1 MTTGVIFL
9 IVLAV
14 VGFFCVSVFN
24 GLVTLRNHFKNA
36 FAQIDVQ
43 LQRRYELIPNLVEAV
58 KAYLGH
64 EKDTLTQ
71 VIAARNQAAGLE
83 KIVAQNA
90 GNAEAMAKLSQ
101 AESVLTGA
109 LTKLM
114 VVSEAY
120 PDLKANSTIQNL
132 MEELKSTENRVGFA
146 RQAFNDAVMVYNI
159 EREKF
164 PNSIIANTT
173 GFQQALPLEISHVEA
188 REPVRI
194 SF

>member
-1 MTTGVIFL
+1 MTTSLVFLVIIGV
-9 IVLAV
+9 AV
-14 VGFFCVSVFN
+14 FFAISVYN

-43 LQRRYELIPNLVEAV
+43 LQRRYELIPNLVESV

-64 EKDTLTQ
+64 EKETLTQ
-71 VIAARNQAAGLE
+71 VIAARNQALNLE
-83 KIVAQNA
+83 KILAQNA
-90 GNAEAMAKLSQ
+90 GNAEAMTKFSQ

-109 LTKLM
+109 LSKLM

-164 PNSIIANTT
+164 PNSIIANFS
-173 GFQQALPLEISHVEA
+173 GFQQALPLEISNIVA

>member
-1 MTTGVIFL
+1 MTTSLVFLVI
-9 IVLAV
+9 I
-14 VGFFCVSVFN
+14 GVSVFFGVSVYN

-43 LQRRYELIPNLVEAV
+43 LQRRYELIPNLVESV

-71 VIAARNQAAGLE
+71 VIAARNQALNLE
-83 KIVAQNA
+83 KVLAQNA
-90 GNAEAMAKLSQ
+90 GNAEAMTKFSQ

-114 VVSEAY
+114 AVSEAY

-164 PNSIIANTT
+164 PNSIIANFA
-173 GFQQALPLEISHVEA
+173 GFQQALPLEISNIAA
-188 REPVRI
+188 REPVRV